1 MLLPDSL
8 TSVTRLSPR
17 GLSDFEMTLM
27 RAILYRSIPLLL
39 AATLSDGAQAATPS
53 TWKPECVGRSTIS
66 LPSDVEMAALSYD
79 SFAEEVAGGGARLSE
94 SQFKDGQ
101 RAGWSR
107 LSYLNGLFAI
117 SNELESRQIVDLRSI
132 FSSQP
137 GQKRDYLKMID
148 TPQSRA
154 TVVPDVKSNSPQ
166 MMSWSYDSS
175 ISYLHRLQNHLLY
188 TAITNDGDAIAESN
202 ETFVSLTKNTNY
214 RDLFSIPGGSGV
226 CLPFA
231 FIKDKGSEPRKISIS
246 YRIKSQPDV
255 MIVLTEAS
263 AERPNESRMKAIKT
277 PESETNDFWTQYE
290 VSQTGKKVSSRW
302 PLNSKNAVEMDGRN
316 GIASFV
322 NITRKDDSKD
332 VGYLALV
339 PGDPLAKVDAPKLRL
354 FVVREANHARAKG
367 IEPIS
372 ERAFL
377 DLAEHIAASVSIRR

>member
-1 MLLPDSL
+1 
-8 TSVTRLSPR
+8 
-17 GLSDFEMTLM
+17 
-27 RAILYRSIPLLL
+27 
-39 AATLSDGAQAATPS
+39 
-53 TWKPECVGRSTIS
+53 
-66 LPSDVEMAALSYD
+66 
-79 SFAEEVAGGGARLSE
+79 
-94 SQFKDGQ
+94 
-101 RAGWSR
+101 
-107 LSYLNGLFAI
+107 
-117 SNELESRQIVDLRSI
+117 
-132 FSSQP
+132 
-137 GQKRDYLKMID
+137 MID

-166 MMSWSYDSS
+166 IMSWSYGSS

-202 ETFVSLTKNTNY
+202 EAFVSLTKNTNY

-231 FIKDKGSEPRKISIS
+231 FIKDKGSEPRKISVS

-302 PLNSKNAVEMDGRN
+302 PLNSKHAVEMDGRN